1 MLSIESRS
9 KETSQLNFNF
19 FRYFQTA
26 SPFVLSVLR
35 EKANV
40 PTETHV
46 TLKHGAPG
54 TNR

>member
-1 MLSIESRS
+1 MLTIESRS
-9 KETSQLNFNF
+9 KETSQLNLNCL
-19 FRYFQTA
+19 YFQI
-26 SPFVLSVLR
+26 SSLFVLSVLR

-46 TLKHGAPG
+46 NLKHGAPG